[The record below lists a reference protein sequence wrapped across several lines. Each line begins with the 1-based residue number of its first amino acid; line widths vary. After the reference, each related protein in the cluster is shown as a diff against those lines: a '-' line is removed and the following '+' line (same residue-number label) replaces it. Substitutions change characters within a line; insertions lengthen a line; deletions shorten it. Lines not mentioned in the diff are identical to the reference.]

1 MKFPTEI
8 KVGAKDTKRLIKTNT
23 HGQQKQEWN
32 GNLNGKINYLKIF
45 HLYLL

>member
-1 MKFPTEI
+1 MNYPTEI
-8 KVGAKDTKRLIKTNT
+8 KVGTNDTKRLIKTNT

-32 GNLNGKINYLKIF
+32 GKYFFIF